1 MSSASEQGDQLSPQT
16 SRLPALRPK
25 VARDFSLAP
34 VAAAIDIE
42 LQHLRPLTV
51 SELGLELDGLQR
63 CANREDRSSCVL
75 QAALRDVDTHGWWAE
90 ITDDA
95 ARLRLTGGSVSLDLG
110 LSPTL
115 MRYIEGAGAA

>member
-1 MSSASEQGDQLSPQT
+1 MSSASEQRDLLSPQT
-16 SRLPALRPK
+16 SRPAALRPK
-25 VARDFSLAP
+25 VPRDFSLAP

-51 SELGLELDGLQR
+51 VELESELDGLER
-63 CANREDRSSCVL
+63 CASREERASCVL

-115 MRYIEGAGAA
+115 MRYIEGASTA